1 MNYEEMS
8 DFEINKTVAHKVY
21 SDLNGRDYTEHLVEK
36 FFDEEGEI
44 CIFYCG
50 GQPLD
55 YCNNPSDAWSIIF
68 DNKISLIFDWEKIG
82 LYTATGT
89 HSVMRK
95 LGERKTKKEVTH
107 ENPLRAAMIV
117 FLMMNEGES

>member
-8 DFEINKTVAHKVY
+8 DFDVNRAVTLTLNLKLGESVRSAKDNTMVILTNIGY
-21 SDLNGRDYTEHLVEK
+21 SFRTID
-36 FFDEEGEI
+36 I
-44 CIFYCG
+44 I
-50 GQPLD
+50 D
-55 YCNNPSDAWSIIF
+55 YCNGPSDTWPIIF

-89 HSVMRK
+89 HSVIRK